1 MMVDVGLRAVIFDM
15 DGVLVDSE
23 PLHQRAFLDVFA
35 ELGRAHDHG
44 LNFPDYYGRSDR
56 AVWVDFIARH
66 KPERTLEELLAA
78 KRDRFAALLA
88 EKKPV
93 FAGLPELLQGLAPRY
108 RLALASGSEHP
119 VIDQVLALEPL
130 GRYFKVKVSS
140 EDVTRGK
147 PAPDIFLRA
156 AELLGVAPQA
166 CCVVEDSPAGVAGGL
181 AAGMQVIGITNS
193 LPAAQLSA
201 ATQVV
206 ASYAEIE
213 RLLLA

>member
-1 MMVDVGLRAVIFDM
+1 MDAAGPRAVIFDM

-35 ELGRAHDHG
+35 ELGRADDHG
-44 LNFPDYYGRSDR
+44 LRFPDYYGRSDR

-66 KPERTLEELLAA
+66 KPARTLEELLAA

-88 EKKPV
+88 ERKPV
-93 FAGLPELLQGLAPRY
+93 FDGLPELLEKLAPHY

-140 EDVTRGK
+140 EDVPRGK

-156 AELLGVAPQA
+156 ALLLGVPDQA
-166 CCVVEDSPAGVAGGL
+166 CWVVEDSVAGVAGGV

-193 LPAAQLSA
+193 LPAEALGA
-201 ATQVV
+201 ASHVV
-206 ASYAEIE
+206 SSYAEIE